1 MVRSHCVLAHW
12 FMAPPAAVP
21 RCATPHA
28 PTRRFVVP
36 GIASGGRDR
45 QISPPVDGTRDA
57 FGPWP
62 ARLTWLLLPLVS
74 GPALGDALNG
84 TSRPVQV
91 VASVGLWV
99 GWAAVLVATLV
110 PTTVSLTAL
119 RVVAPAAVVVAGAAL
134 VAGGTSTADTVGL
147 PRGLAAGLAAFWP
160 GTGEVFVDGSSYGDE
175 RRMPLRVPGPPL
187 AGPLAVGWGVA
198 VVGVAAGAVLLAAR
212 PG

>member
-1 MVRSHCVLAHW
+1 
-12 FMAPPAAVP
+12 MAPPAAVP
-21 RCATPHA
+21 RCPTPHA

-62 ARLTWLLLPLVS
+62 ARLTWLLLPLVA

-91 VASVGLWV
+91 VSSVGLWV
-99 GWAAVLVATLV
+99 GWAAVVVATLV

-119 RVVAPAAVVVAGAAL
+119 RVVAPAAVVAAGAAL
-134 VAGGTSTADTVGL
+134 VAGTPRRPTRWASPARWPPASPRSGPAPARCSSTARRTATNGGC
-147 PRGLAAGLAAFWP
+147 RCGCRARCWP
-160 GTGEVFVDGSSYGDE
+160 GPSPWS
-175 RRMPLRVPGPPL
+175 
-187 AGPLAVGWGVA
+187 
-198 VVGVAAGAVLLAAR
+198 
-212 PG
+212 

>member
-1 MVRSHCVLAHW
+1 
-12 FMAPPAAVP
+12 MAPPAAVP
-21 RCATPHA
+21 RCPTPHA

-119 RVVAPAAVVVAGAAL
+119 RVVAPAAVVAPGAAL
-134 VAGGTSTADTVGL
+134 VAGDTSTADTVGL
-147 PRGLAAGLAAFWP
+147 AGAGPRGVGLGAAGTPPVDLLLVRRGRDAAEAAE
-160 GTGEVFVDGSSYGDE
+160 TGALLISPT
-175 RRMPLRVPGPPL
+175 RP
-187 AGPLAVGWGVA
+187 
-198 VVGVAAGAVLLAAR
+198 GAVLDEAR
-212 PG
+212 RRRMA

>member
-36 GIASGGRDR
+36 GIASGGRNR

-57 FGPWP
+57 LGAWP
-62 ARLTWLLLPLVS
+62 ARLTWLVLPLVS
-74 GPALGDALNG
+74 GPALGEALNG
-84 TSRPVQV
+84 ASRPVQA

-119 RVVAPAAVVVAGAAL
+119 RVAAPAAVVAAGAAL
-134 VAGGTSTADTVGL
+134 VAGDTSTADAVGL
-147 PRGLAAGLAAFWP
+147 AGALAAGLAAFWP

-175 RRMPLRVPGPPL
+175 RRMPLRVPGPLL
-187 AGPLAVGWGVA
+187 AGPLAVVWGVA
-198 VVGVAAGAVLLAAR
+198 VVGGGAGPVLLAAR